1 MTDRSPP
8 DVRVESRRSLARID
22 TAARLVD
29 VDTPSHPAPRR
40 PRRSQAERSADTR
53 GRLIEAA
60 ISCLHRLGYG
70 GTTVTLVAQEAG
82 VSRGAMTHQFAA
94 KTDLMLAVVRAV
106 FEKDGRLYARFIA
119 ALSPREFLRT
129 LPATMWEVISQPS
142 GVAVI
147 EIMLAARSDPEL
159 AEQFRLLER
168 DMAAEAHDWLVER
181 LAAAELDERA
191 DSRAV
196 HRLFVAAV
204 RGLALEAV
212 FMRNRQEVEES
223 IKVLGETLR
232 CLYPAL
238 ADQQESRP

>member
-1 MTDRSPP
+1 
-8 DVRVESRRSLARID
+8 
-22 TAARLVD
+22 
-29 VDTPSHPAPRR
+29 
-40 PRRSQAERSADTR
+40 
-53 GRLIEAA
+53 
-60 ISCLHRLGYG
+60 
-70 GTTVTLVAQEAG
+70 
-82 VSRGAMTHQFAA
+82 MTHQFAA

-191 DSRAV
+191 DSRAL